1 MEGHQVNGIIIGV
14 VSDLEDPEK
23 IGRVRVTF
31 PTLEDQVSNWARL
44 VTPMAGKER
53 GLFLRP
59 EVGDEVLCAFELGDP
74 RRPYI
79 LGSLWSKTDPPPPD
93 DGDAGKN
100 NWRFI
105 RSRSGHVVK
114 LDDTAGAEKIEIVG
128 KDEKRRIVF
137 DIAGEKIQIVCDTG
151 DIEVSAPA
159 GTVKVEATTVEVKAS
174 GNMNLEATGT
184 MTIKGATVN
193 IN

>member
-1 MEGHQVNGIIIGV
+1 MHGHQVNGIIVGLVI
-14 VSDLEDPEK
+14 DLDDPEK
-23 IGRVRVTF
+23 IGRVRVQF
-31 PTLEDQVSNWARL
+31 PTLGDQASDWARL

-59 EVGDEVLCAFELGDP
+59 EVGDEVLVAFELGDP

-93 DGDAGKN
+93 DGDASKN

-128 KDEKRRIVF
+128 SDEKRRVVF
-137 DIAGEKIQIVCDTG
+137 DIANQKIQVTCDSG
-151 DIEVSAPA
+151 DVEVSAPS
-159 GTVKVEATTVEVKAS
+159 GTVKVEALTVEVKAT